1 MKFFSGMLQVEH
13 KIDQVQQTLE
23 MKSGKHGHV
32 LLDSLYKEFG
42 EKVKTVP
49 ISMLLMSVLMKS

>member
-1 MKFFSGMLQVEH
+1 MKSFSGMLQVEH
-13 KIDQVQQTLE
+13 KIDQVQQIQE

-32 LLDSLYKEFG
+32 QLVSLYKEFG

-49 ISMLLMSVLMKS
+49 ISMLLMSVHMTS